1 MEPIQPEIYIQ
12 PGDPSVTATRWVII
26 AASVQ
31 GTSHIRLLLPCQ
43 DTHTY
48 RIINDGILV
57 AAVADGLGSATCSQA
72 GAQLAATEVS
82 ACLEQALY
90 QTVPDDEKSWIEL
103 VKESFHAARARLEQE
118 ARQNQAALQEYGT
131 TLIAAI
137 LTSEWLVT
145 GQIGD
150 GAVVAAL
157 EDGQLILATLPQN
170 GEYINTTFPLTLP
183 DMESKAEFKAQAI
196 KVKALALMTDG
207 IQYVSIRSADQTPHQ
222 PFFEPLFR
230 QLPGVRDVQKA
241 SQNLAEFMISPQI
254 SSRSDDD
261 KTLVLIGRR
270 SG

>member
-1 MEPIQPEIYIQ
+1 MESIQPEIYIQ

-31 GTSHIRLLLPCQ
+31 GSSHIQLSLPCQ
-43 DTHTY
+43 DAY
-48 RIINDGILV
+48 AYKIINDGILV
-57 AAVADGLGSATCSQA
+57 ATVADGLGSAACSQA
-72 GAQLAATEVS
+72 GAQLAVAQAS
-82 ACLEQALY
+82 MYLEQALRRA
-90 QTVPDDEKSWIEL
+90 VPDDEEGWKEL
-103 VKESFHAARARLEQE
+103 IIESFRLARARLEQE

-170 GEYINTTFPLTLP
+170 GEYINTTFPLTLS
-183 DMESKAEFKAQAI
+183 DMESKAVFKAQAI

-207 IQYVSIRSADQTPHQ
+207 MQYVSIRSADQTPHQ

-230 QLPGVRDVQKA
+230 QLPGVRDAQKA

-270 SG
+270 SS